1 MTRPCLQITLCMV
14 NYNGERYLKQSLG
27 SVFLTNCRFQEV
39 LLIDNASKDRSLE
52 IVGEQFPGVTV
63 TELGRNLGPAVA
75 RNTGYN
81 IASCDRILFVDN
93 DVILGQNC
101 SDQLT
106 HILDENSGVAVAM
119 PRILY
124 ADNQNIIQFDGAD
137 SHFLGLMALHNA
149 NRPIHE
155 TTDVPKLLGSVV
167 TACFLV
173 DRKRLGDEKPF
184 DDDFFFSYEDH
195 DFGLR
200 TRSLGLEIMSVP
212 SAVCY
217 HLGGTEG
224 LSWRPGR
231 QYPSKRV
238 FFLIRNRWQIIIKHY
253 AMRTLVLLFPIL
265 LLYEVLQFAGAI
277 KKGWLPQW
285 GKGLIWVITHLPETL
300 RKRRMIQ
307 KVRRTPDREIL
318 VGGPIPF
325 TAELT
330 DSRLE
335 RMVRATMDRF
345 VALYWK
351 GVKQLI

>member
-14 NYNGERYLKQSLG
+14 NYNGERYLKESLG

-63 TELGRNLGPAVA
+63 IELGRNLGPAVA

-106 HILDENSGVAVAM
+106 HILDENPGVAVAM

-124 ADNQNIIQFDGAD
+124 ADNRSIIQFDGAD

-155 TTDVPKLLGSVV
+155 ATDVPKLLGSVV
-167 TACFLV
+167 TACFLI
-173 DRKRLGDEKPF
+173 DRKRWGDKKPF
-184 DDDFFFSYEDH
+184 DDDFSFSYEDH

-224 LSWRPGR
+224 LSWHPGR
-231 QYPSKRV
+231 QYPSGMK
-238 FFLIRNRWQIIIKHY
+238 W
-253 AMRTLVLLFPIL
+253 FP
-265 LLYEVLQFAGAI
+265 
-277 KKGWLPQW
+277 
-285 GKGLIWVITHLPETL
+285 
-300 RKRRMIQ
+300 RC
-307 KVRRTPDREIL
+307 
-318 VGGPIPF
+318 
-325 TAELT
+325 
-330 DSRLE
+330 
-335 RMVRATMDRF
+335 
-345 VALYWK
+345 
-351 GVKQLI
+351 